1 MEESELIEDPTFDQ
15 EPPDVVTETTV
26 PRRSG
31 NRENFSG
38 DVLAQIVARK
48 TRVGAAA
55 ISDSREVIQRHVYSF
70 VLEGDQATPDFFV
83 DDNGEYFDVMV
94 TLRSLTSR
102 EEIAALQGVTDG
114 SAAPMKL
121 ARACLWKLND
131 RALSEEE
138 KELVW
143 EGLGM
148 KGRQLCML
156 GFNVLGGA
164 SQSALGK
171 FRRTLSPS

>member
-1 MEESELIEDPTFDQ
+1 MDTEHTEENETTTAQ
-15 EPPDVVTETTV
+15 TETTV
-26 PRRSG
+26 PRRMG

-48 TRVGAAA
+48 TRSGAAA
-55 ISDSREVIQRHVYSF
+55 MGDSREIIDRHVYSF
-70 VLEGDQATPDFFV
+70 VLEGDQGAPDFFV
-83 DDNGEYFDVMV
+83 DSEGNYFDVRI

-102 EEIAALQGVTDG
+102 EEIAALQGITDG
-114 SAAPMKL
+114 SAAPLKL
-121 ARACLWKLND
+121 AMACLWKLND
-131 RALSEEE
+131 QVLGPEE

-148 KGRQLCML
+148 KGRQLCLL
-156 GFNVLGGA
+156 GFNIIGGA

-171 FRRTLSPS
+171 FRNTFSQS